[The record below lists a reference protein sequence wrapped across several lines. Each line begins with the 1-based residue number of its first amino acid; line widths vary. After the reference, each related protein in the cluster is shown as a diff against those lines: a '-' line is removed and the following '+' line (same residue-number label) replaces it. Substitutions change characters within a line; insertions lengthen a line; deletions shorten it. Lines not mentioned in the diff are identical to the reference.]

1 MDVHALQIFVE
12 VAQCQSFSEVAR
24 RRRVEPSS
32 VSRSVALIEGELG
45 ERLFHRTTRKL
56 SLTEAG
62 ALYLARIEPLV
73 MQLDDARLEVKSV
86 GRSPTGTVRLS
97 ASVAFGQLCIVP
109 LLGAFAQRYPGLV
122 LELLLSDANTD
133 LVGDQIDLAVR
144 LAPGIQT
151 NVIVSKL
158 FDTRYRVVASPDWL
172 AANPL
177 AAPDD
182 LKRHSVLRF
191 TLAGFRDRWLFR
203 DAGGDVSAVPLEG
216 RFLVSSALALREAA
230 LAGLGPALLA
240 DWMTEDDR
248 IAGRLVDCFPTLRAT
263 ATEFDTA
270 AWLIYPSRSFLPA
283 KVRVVID
290 FLREHLSASRG
301 HRSHVDKSPD

>member
-1 MDVHALQIFVE
+1 MDVNALQLFVE
-12 VAQCQSFSEVAR
+12 VAQCLSFSEVAR
-24 RRRVEPSS
+24 RRRIEPSS

-73 MQLDDARLEVKSV
+73 MQLDDARQEVKSV
-86 GRSPTGTVRLS
+86 GRSPSGTVRLS

-109 LLGAFAQRYPGLV
+109 RLTAFSKRYPGLT

-133 LVGDQIDLAVR
+133 LVRDQVDLAVR
-144 LAPGIQT
+144 LAPGIDAK
-151 NVIVSKL
+151 VIVSKL
-158 FDTRYRVVASPDWL
+158 FDTRYRVVASPGWL

-177 AAPDD
+177 SQPDD
-182 LKRHSVLRF
+182 LRRHSVLRF

-203 DAGGDVSAVPLEG
+203 DADGDVTAVPVGGKL
-216 RFLVSSALALREAA
+216 LISSALGLREAA

-240 DWMTEDDR
+240 DWMTNDDIR
-248 IAGRLVDCFPTLRAT
+248 DGRLVDCFPRLRAT

-270 AWLIYPSRSFLPA
+270 AWLIYASRSFLPA
-283 KVRVVID
+283 KVRVTID
-290 FLREHLSASRG
+290 FLREQFADLR
-301 HRSHVDKSPD
+301 R

>member
-1 MDVHALQIFVE
+1 MDVNALQLFVE
-12 VAQCQSFSEVAR
+12 VAQCLSFSEVAR

-73 MQLDDARLEVKSV
+73 MQLDDARQEVRSV

-109 LLGAFAQRYPGLV
+109 LLTAFSKRYPGLT

-133 LVGDQIDLAVR
+133 LVRDQVDLAVR
-144 LAPGIQT
+144 LAPGIDA

-158 FDTRYRVVASPDWL
+158 FDTRYLVVASPGWL

-177 AAPDD
+177 SKPDD
-182 LKRHSVLRF
+182 LRRHSALRF

-203 DAGGDVSAVPLEG
+203 DAGGEVIAVPVDG
-216 RFLVSSALALREAA
+216 KFLISSALGLRKAA
-230 LAGLGPALLA
+230 LAGLGPAMLA
-240 DWMTEDDR
+240 DWMTNDDIR
-248 IAGRLVDCFPTLRAT
+248 EGRLVDCFPASQVT

-283 KVRVVID
+283 KVRVTID
-290 FLREHLSASRG
+290 FLREQLADLR
-301 HRSHVDKSPD
+301 R

>member
-1 MDVHALQIFVE
+1 MDVNALQLFVE
-12 VAQCQSFSEVAR
+12 VAQCLSFSEVAR
-24 RRRVEPSS
+24 RRRIEPSS
-32 VSRSVALIEGELG
+32 VSRSVALIESELG
-45 ERLFHRTTRKL
+45 VRLFHRTTRKL
-56 SLTEAG
+56 SLTETG

-73 MQLDDARLEVKSV
+73 MQLDDARQEVKSV

-109 LLGAFAQRYPGLV
+109 LLAEFSQRHPGLT
-122 LELLLSDANTD
+122 LELLLNDANTD
-133 LVGDQIDLAVR
+133 LVRDQVDLAVR
-144 LAPGIQT
+144 LAPGIDT

-172 AANPL
+172 AANAL
-177 AAPDD
+177 SEPDG
-182 LKRHSVLRF
+182 LRRHSVLRF

-203 DAGGDVSAVPLEG
+203 NASGEVIAVPVDGKL
-216 RFLVSSALALREAA
+216 LISSALGLREAA

-240 DWMTEDDR
+240 DWMTEGDFR
-248 IAGRLVDCFPTLRAT
+248 NGRLVDCFPDLRAT

-283 KVRVVID
+283 KVRVTID
-290 FLREHLSASRG
+290 FLREQLADFR
-301 HRSHVDKSPD
+301 R